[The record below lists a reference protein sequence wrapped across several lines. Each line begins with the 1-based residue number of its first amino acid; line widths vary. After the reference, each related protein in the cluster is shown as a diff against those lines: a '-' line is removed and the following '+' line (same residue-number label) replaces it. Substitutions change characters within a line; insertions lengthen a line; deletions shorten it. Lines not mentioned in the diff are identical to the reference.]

1 MRGCLQKAKLSA
13 KTMASFKK
21 GECRWRIILSL
32 GRGADSKYKQRWISF
47 TGTRKQAEVKL
58 RELTGEVD
66 RGEFIEPSKITVGA
80 WLDQW
85 VESAAK
91 PPRLAENT
99 YTTYKNIIDA
109 HLKPALG
116 AHTLQ
121 RLAPMHIERYYAESK
136 LAPRTMAVHHAVL
149 TSALKAA
156 VKNELLR
163 RNPAE
168 RVTNKPRIRTSEDV
182 LDNVWTAEDAR
193 KFLTAVKQTQSA
205 QQAALFALALD
216 GGLRNGELLGLQ
228 WQDIDF
234 TSRSLRVER
243 QLLKWS
249 EEGLITSLPKG
260 KRARSLD
267 LSEETVVL
275 LREHKRQQAELKMAN
290 RPQYVDH
297 GLIFAQAWEHQS
309 SRHSVLG
316 GPLHKVFITRQLEK
330 LCGPAGVKRI
340 SAHGL
345 RHTCATLLLSASVAA
360 HVVQRRLGHKNIAVT
375 LDIYGHVLPSMQQD
389 AASRLATLL
398 HG

>member
-243 QLLKWS
+243 QLL
-249 EEGLITSLPKG
+249 
-260 KRARSLD
+260 
-267 LSEETVVL
+267 
-275 LREHKRQQAELKMAN
+275 
-290 RPQYVDH
+290 
-297 GLIFAQAWEHQS
+297 
-309 SRHSVLG
+309 
-316 GPLHKVFITRQLEK
+316 
-330 LCGPAGVKRI
+330 AGVRRI
-340 SAHGL
+340 SSPHCQKESVHV
-345 RHTCATLLLSASVAA
+345 RWTFPRRRSCCCASTS
-360 HVVQRRLGHKNIAVT
+360 G
-375 LDIYGHVLPSMQQD
+375 
-389 AASRLATLL
+389 SRQN
-398 HG
+398 